1 METFDGKQLVLRP
14 GLASNSFLTKLRAFR
29 QSDTFTDVTLELISD
44 EIDFS
49 YEDDG
54 GRGSGTPTTNVTHIR
69 AHKLLLAAISPYFE
83 AMFTTGF
90 SEANKDTV
98 QIKARSIFVFFLMNF
113 PRN

>member
-98 QIKARSIFVFFLMNF
+98 QIKASCIFVF
-113 PRN
+113 